1 MKKLLFLVVLL
12 LSMLVLLTA
21 GSVYAQSTM
30 QVEVPFAFTVMDKQF
45 LADTYTAVRSN
56 PSNLNIVQL
65 RTEDR
70 SDQIFLFTASREARL
85 NQEVKPKFV
94 FRRYGD
100 QYFLAQVWLGG
111 GVGHEIGKSTTE
123 RQVAR
128 LASEPQWI
136 SIAAK

>member
-1 MKKLLFLVVLL
+1 MKKVLFILVLL

-21 GSVYAQSTM
+21 GSVYAQTRM
-30 QVEVPFAFTVMDKQF
+30 QVEVPFAFTVADKLF

-56 PSNLNIVQL
+56 PLNLNIVQL
-65 RTEDR
+65 RTKDL
-70 SDQIFLFTASREARL
+70 SDLIYFFTTSREARL

-123 RQVAR
+123 RHVAK
-128 LASEPQWI
+128 LASEPEWI
-136 SIAAK
+136 YIAAK